1 MTAILIA
8 SLVAID
14 VSPAPALV
22 SMPNAFLSLAK
33 AGALNNPGIVIMDP
47 ANGELI
53 YSKNGDVEKAPASV
67 MKLFSTTDAIRTL
80 GSEKRFETTI
90 FATAKSNKI
99 VIIGGQDPWLT
110 TSSFEAKK
118 YQRAFLPYLIDKAIE
133 KNPNVRA
140 ISLEYKDLYIQ
151 DIFALQRY
159 FKGRVKIYPH
169 KHSSTD
175 ELRAMATESLG
186 TIISPT
192 VANIVQFTLLWSD
205 NLLAARLA
213 QMSARAKGFTTDSAG
228 IQQSITSM
236 LTSMDIPTSG
246 LVFRDGAGLSH
257 DNRVNAATIAKLL
270 KVIHTTP
277 ELEVIY
283 QGLPV
288 AGESGTLKN
297 RFVKDAPT
305 AVGLIRA
312 KTGWINTSVSLAG
325 FVQTS
330 EKQYIF
336 AIIASGLRSRE
347 SYRAS
352 ARVAIDKLLA
362 TIAKPQVVSET
373 LPIEPTPEPTPTN

>member
-1 MTAILIA
+1 MIA
-8 SLVAID
+8 SFVAID

-22 SMPNAFLSLAK
+22 SMPNTFLSLAK

-80 GSEKRFETTI
+80 GANKQFDTTI
-90 FATAKSNKI
+90 YSTSKSNKV

-110 TSSFEAKK
+110 TSALEAKK
-118 YQRAFLPYLIDKAIE
+118 YQRAFLPYLINKAIQ
-133 KNPNVRA
+133 KNPHIKA
-140 ISLEYKDLYIQ
+140 ISLEYKDLYVQ

-159 FKGRVKIYPH
+159 FRGRVKIYPH
-169 KHSSTD
+169 QHSSTD
-175 ELRAMATESLG
+175 ELRAMTTESLG
-186 TIISPT
+186 TISSPK
-192 VANIVQFTLLWSD
+192 VSDIVQFTLLWSD
-205 NLLAARLA
+205 NLLAARLE

-236 LTSMDIPTSG
+236 LASMEIPTTG
-246 LVFRDGAGLSH
+246 LVFKDGAGLSH
-257 DNRVNAATIAKLL
+257 ENRVNASTIAKLL
-270 KVIHTTP
+270 KVIHSTP

-283 QGLPV
+283 NGLPV

-305 AVGLIRA
+305 AVGLIHA

-325 FVQTS
+325 FVQTR

-347 SYRAS
+347 SNRAS
-352 ARVAIDKLLA
+352 ARIAIDKLLA
-362 TIAKPQVVSET
+362 TIAKPQVITEPVSVES
-373 LPIEPTPEPTPTN
+373 TPELTPTN